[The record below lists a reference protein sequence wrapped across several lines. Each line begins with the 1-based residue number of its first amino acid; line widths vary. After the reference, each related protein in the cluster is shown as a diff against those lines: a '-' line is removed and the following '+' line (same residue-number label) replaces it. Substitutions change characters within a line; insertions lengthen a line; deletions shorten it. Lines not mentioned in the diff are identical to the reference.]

1 MPTDGDSRMALSE
14 ASSLLRMDLPSLE
27 AALTQRTLSVRGERM
42 HVPNSE
48 SAATDDRNALCKE
61 VYGRLFCQIVEQANE
76 SLSISSSTD
85 VASSP
90 VKCGTDN
97 LSIGLLD
104 IFGFEIFVENSFE
117 QLCINYANEKL
128 QQYFIEFVLKKEQDV
143 YDAEGIVFDR
153 VTPMDNLDVLS
164 MIESRQGGIFVL
176 LDEELKVPK
185 GSDLS
190 FLKKVE
196 TQQTAKSSG
205 RFRRDFRGPQELF
218 EIKHFAGTVTY
229 TVTNFMEKNRD
240 KMHEHLEELLQ
251 SSASSL
257 FRDTM
262 LAHRPGGAG
271 SPAPLTSP
279 KGKSSNQTSGTIVSR
294 FSKQLLDLMGLLG
307 ASQPHFVK
315 CVKPNNSKSADLV
328 DTDLVL
334 RQLRY
339 SGVLEVRG
347 CRNVFKISFFYFF
360 EFRISGCK
368 NSKERVSCPHVT
380 QRIQQGIPRYIWGK
394 ATCFPRN
401 GRR

>member
-1 MPTDGDSRMALSE
+1 MALSE
-14 ASSLLRMDLPSLE
+14 ASSLLRMDLSSLE
-27 AALTQRTLSVRGERM
+27 AALTERTLEVRGERM

-48 SAATDDRNALCKE
+48 SSASDDRNALCKE
-61 VYGRLFCQIVEQANE
+61 IYGRLFCQIVQQANA
-76 SLSISSSTD
+76 SLAIG
-85 VASSP
+85 SSP
-90 VKCGTDN
+90 VAHARIGAGTKMNGTDS

-143 YDAEGIVFDR
+143 YDAEGIVFQR
-153 VTPMDNLDVLS
+153 VTPMDNLDVLE

-185 GSDLS
+185 GNDLS

-196 TQQTAKSSG
+196 TQQSAKSSG

-240 KMHEHLEELLQ
+240 KMHEHLEELLM
-251 SSASSL
+251 SSASSR
-257 FRDTM
+257 FRETM
-262 LAHRPGGAG
+262 MTHRPGAG
-271 SPAPLTSP
+271 TEG
-279 KGKSSNQTSGTIVSR
+279 KGKSPMSGTIVSR
-294 FSKQLLDLMGLLG
+294 FSKQLMDLMGLLS

-315 CVKPNNSKSADLV
+315 CVKPNSTKSANSLEIDLA
-328 DTDLVL
+328 L

-339 SGVLEVRG
+339 SGVLEVYSTEIFVILVYPFLTSSLIRP
-347 CRNVFKISFFYFF
+347 
-360 EFRISGCK
+360 
-368 NSKERVSCPHVT
+368 SK
-380 QRIQQGIPRYIWGK
+380 
-394 ATCFPRN
+394 
-401 GRR
+401 

>member
-1 MPTDGDSRMALSE
+1 MLMIDVLRRVHSPFIRIAEDERAVVFDSLKAILYLGNVTFENGDHAKISKTGDSYMALSE
-14 ASSLLRMDLPSLE
+14 ASSLLRMDLSSLE
-27 AALTQRTLSVRGERM
+27 AALTERTLEIRGERM

-48 SAATDDRNALCKE
+48 ASASDDRNALCKE
-61 VYGRLFCQIVEQANE
+61 IYGRLFCQIVQQANA
-76 SLSISSSTD
+76 SLSIG
-85 VASSP
+85 SSP
-90 VKCGTDN
+90 ISALSAGDDTSG

-164 MIESRQGGIFVL
+164 MIEARQGGIFVL

-196 TQQTAKSSG
+196 TQQSGKSSG
-205 RFRRDFRGPQELF
+205 RFQRDFRGPQELF
-218 EIKHFAGTVTY
+218 DIKHFAGTVTY

-240 KMHEHLEELLQ
+240 KMHDHLEDLLL

-257 FRDTM
+257 FRETM
-262 LAHRPGGAG
+262 TIHRPGNEASTPVVSKG
-271 SPAPLTSP
+271 
-279 KGKSSNQTSGTIVSR
+279 KGKSPPSGTIVSR
-294 FSKQLLDLMGLLG
+294 FSKQLMDLMSLLG

-315 CVKPNNSKSADLV
+315 CVKPNNSKSANLLDSDLA
-328 DTDLVL
+328 L

-339 SGVLEVRG
+339 SGVLEVLR
-347 CRNVFKISFFYFF
+347 RIILIDTFLFY
-360 EFRISGCK
+360 
-368 NSKERVSCPHVT
+368 
-380 QRIQQGIPRYIWGK
+380 
-394 ATCFPRN
+394 
-401 GRR
+401 